1 MLPLLTGDFA
11 NPSGAH
17 AESRRA
23 RVALDDARDRIAE
36 LLGVGPGELVL
47 TSGGTEADDLAVH
60 GGWEA
65 VADGRPGRH
74 RPAVVCAAME
84 HHAVLQACRALA
96 RRTGAELRE
105 VPSRADG
112 RIDLDA
118 LADACRHDVGLVSVM
133 AVNNEVGTVQPLD
146 EVADMVAV
154 AVTRARCSTPTPS
167 RPCRGSTPPR

>member
-1 MLPLLTGDFA
+1 MLPFLTGDFA

-36 LLGVGPGELVL
+36 LVGVGPGELVL

-65 VADGRPGRH
+65 VADGSTDPAP
-74 RPAVVCAAME
+74 PAVVCAAME
-84 HHAVLQACRALA
+84 HHAVLRACRALA

-105 VPSRADG
+105 VPSGATAG
-112 RIDLDA
+112 SI
-118 LADACRHDVGLVSVM
+118 SI
-133 AVNNEVGTVQPLD
+133 PW
-146 EVADMVAV
+146 
-154 AVTRARCSTPTPS
+154 PTPAAGTWAW
-167 RPCRGSTPPR
+167 CRSWRSTMRSARSSLSTR